1 MHINLLYFPFDN
13 MKAPLY
19 HGKTIFREVDK
30 KHPMKFSLGDMRGKI
45 FDLYNVFPEYVVIS
59 VSLFNDVIRDELD
72 EWLYVVKHSEVKKD
86 FKSPYMKKVAK
97 RLDILKMT
105 PKEQI
110 IYHAYM
116 NRSYKE
122 RDYIVSA
129 EEKGREQGMAKG
141 IKEGRK
147 KGKQAGIQEGEVT
160 KSIKIAT
167 KMLMKKNS
175 IEKIHEITEVSIKE
189 IERLQTEIENLK
201 K

>member
-1 MHINLLYFPFDN
+1 MYFPFDN

-59 VSLFNDVIRDELD
+59 VPLFNDVIRDELD

-97 RLDILKMT
+97 RFDILKMT

-141 IKEGRK
+141 IEEGRK
-147 KGKQAGIQEGEVT
+147 KGKQEGEVT

>member
-1 MHINLLYFPFDN
+1 

>member
-1 MHINLLYFPFDN
+1 MYFPFDN

-30 KHPMKFSLGDMRGKI
+30 KHPMQFSLGYMRGKI
-45 FDLYNVFPEYVVIS
+45 FDLYNVLPEYVVIS
-59 VSLFNDVIRDELD
+59 VPLFNDVIRDELD

-97 RLDILKMT
+97 RLDILKIT
-105 PKEQI
+105 HKEQI

-116 NRSYKE
+116 NKSYKE

-141 IKEGRK
+141 IEEGRK
-147 KGKQAGIQEGEVT
+147 KGKQEGEVT

>member
-1 MHINLLYFPFDN
+1 

-19 HGKTIFREVDK
+19 HGKTIFRAVDK

-59 VSLFNDVIRDELD
+59 VPLFNDVIRDELD

-116 NRSYKE
+116 NKSYKE

-141 IKEGRK
+141 IEEGRK
-147 KGKQAGIQEGEVT
+147 NGKQEGIQEGEVT
-160 KSIKIAT
+160 KSIKIAK

>member
-1 MHINLLYFPFDN
+1 MYFPFDN
-13 MKAPLY
+13 MTAPLY

-30 KHPMKFSLGDMRGKI
+30 KHPMQFSLGDMRGKI
-45 FDLYNVFPEYVVIS
+45 FDLYNVLPEYVVIS
-59 VSLFNDVIRDELD
+59 VPLFNDVIRDELD

-97 RLDILKMT
+97 RLDILKIT

-110 IYHAYM
+110 IYHTYM
-116 NRSYKE
+116 NKSYKE

-141 IKEGRK
+141 IEEGRK
-147 KGKQAGIQEGEVT
+147 KGKQEGEVT

>member
-1 MHINLLYFPFDN
+1 MYFPFDN

-59 VSLFNDVIRDELD
+59 VPLFNDVIRDELD